1 MSKILIFYES
11 IKSDSLFPQKERF
24 IFIYNKKAG
33 ILLDGILSF
42 LPHLKLFSSE
52 QLVGESNP
60 CFRRERATS

>member
-42 LPHLKLFSSE
+42 LPHLKLFS
-52 QLVGESNP
+52 
-60 CFRRERATS
+60 